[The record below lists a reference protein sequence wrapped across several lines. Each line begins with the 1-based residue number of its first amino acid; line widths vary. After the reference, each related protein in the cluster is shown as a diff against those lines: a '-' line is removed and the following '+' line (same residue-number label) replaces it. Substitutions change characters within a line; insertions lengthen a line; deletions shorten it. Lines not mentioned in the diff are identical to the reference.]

1 MNGQKSDRIWYA
13 IYTKPRWEKKV
24 HELMGRRGVES
35 YCPLNKVQKKWSD
48 RLKIIEEPLFKSYV
62 FVKLSDAERSEVRYI
77 DGVVNY
83 VYWLGKP
90 AQIKDEEI
98 EKIKRFLNEYQ
109 DVKVEHMAP
118 LKSGDTVMVT
128 SGIFIDH
135 EARVLETLHKKVVLE
150 IAGLGCR
157 LVATVGIQHV
167 EKK

>member
-1 MNGQKSDRIWYA
+1 MHDLIGQ
-13 IYTKPRWEKKV
+13 
-24 HELMGRRGVES
+24 HGVES

-48 RLKIIEEPLFKSYV
+48 RLKVIEEPLFKSYV
-62 FVKLSDAERSEVRYI
+62 FVKVNDTEKSEVRYI

-98 EKIKRFLNEYQ
+98 EKIKRFLNEYR
-109 DVKVEHMAP
+109 DVKVEQLSK
-118 LKSGDTVMVT
+118 LKSGDKVMVT

-135 EARVLETLHKKVVLE
+135 EAKVLESLHKKVILE
-150 IAGLGCR
+150 ISGLDCR
-157 LVATVGIQHV
+157 LVATVGLQHV